1 MFGRHKPDTG
11 RGKEKNATGR
21 MITVIEN
28 FLTNIMPA
36 PKIFRL
42 LPIFYFFFF
51 FLITN
56 NDVFLLSLLSS
67 FFLYLFAPS
76 TRESVHRLVRHL
88 PILFSLKRKLKK
100 RNPLA

>member
-11 RGKEKNATGR
+11 PGKEKNATGR

-28 FLTNIMPA
+28 FLINDNACAEDFSPSTN
-36 PKIFRL
+36 FLFL
-42 LPIFYFFFF
+42 LF